1 MKTGLKIRTILFVAI
16 LISSS
21 LLGQLKEITAPNM
34 ISEANIFEDANKNI
48 YSTLVT
54 FKFNKKMIDIERG
67 ERIVNANRILFSNFK
82 QLLNSLREKYGEFSI
97 TKSVPNINWGD
108 TLATNRR
115 TNKRVRVNDLS
126 QIYRIEF
133 ENKVPINEIVKILES
148 SENIE
153 YAEGPVIVYLTTSPN
168 DPYYQDQDYRWSF
181 DVINA
186 EQAWDITTGSPL
198 IGVGFSDSYGGVAQ
212 LHSEL
217 TGKVVWDNL
226 DGNYGGHG
234 IMTAGVVGA
243 LTNNSTDIA
252 SLGRNVNLLLNKFWG
267 TTSSTVNGIHDL
279 VDAGADIINFSWVT
293 SYNYNQ
299 LEDAI
304 EWALQQGRICVA
316 SAGNDATQPSIRYP
330 AAYNFGATGQVIA
343 VSATY
348 LNSGTEEFLDGFNY
362 SPGTD
367 PISNPT
373 SAFIDF
379 GAPGTNYR
387 ALSNVSATGTV
398 HIWSG
403 TSISA
408 PFVSATVALML
419 SVNSTLTP
427 NEVYE
432 ILQRTSEKIGQ
443 YSYDGNGWNRY
454 LGYGRIDAGNAV
466 NVANGAPA
474 RPTNLQCEV
483 SEVIQ
488 PVVLT
493 WDANTETDLSG
504 YQVWRRMD
512 GGSWTYLATVTAT
525 SYTDN
530 DVITPVGFQHFDYKI
545 RAKNNQN
552 KYSLYSEEA
561 SIVGYKVTKGGSS
574 SEKEPQKKLPT
585 VFSLSQNYPNPFN
598 PTTEIKFSLPVTS
611 NIKLTIYNVM
621 GQEIKT
627 FESNGVSAGVHQFTW
642 NGTNK
647 NNEQVSSG
655 IYIYRLRAVG
665 HDGRIFEK
673 SSKMTLL
680 R

>member
-16 LISSS
+16 ILSSS

-34 ISEANIFEDANKNI
+34 ISEANIYEDANKNM

-54 FKFNKKMIDIERG
+54 FKFNKKMVDVERG
-67 ERIVNANRILFSNFK
+67 ERIINANGILFPNFK

-97 TKSVPNINWGD
+97 TKSVPNASWGD

-115 TNKRVRVNDLS
+115 TNEIVRVNDLS

-133 ENKVPINEIVKILES
+133 ENKVPINEIVKLLES

-153 YAEGPVIVYLTTSPN
+153 YAEGPVVVYLTTSPN

-186 EQAWDITTGSPL
+186 EYAWDITTGSPL

-234 IMTAGVVGA
+234 IITAGVVGA
-243 LTNNSTDIA
+243 LTNNNSDIA
-252 SLGRNVNLLLNKFWG
+252 SLGWNVNLLLNKFWG
-267 TTSSTVNGIHDL
+267 WSSAPAAITQLVN
-279 VDAGADIINFSWVT
+279 AGADIINFSWVT
-293 SYNYNQ
+293 TYNYNQ
-299 LEDAI
+299 LENAI

-316 SAGNDATQPSIRYP
+316 SAGNDEWTQPSIRYP

-348 LNSGTEEFLDGFNY
+348 LNSGAEEFLDGFNY

-379 GAPGTNYR
+379 GAPGAYYR
-387 ALSNVSATGTV
+387 ALSDVSATGTV
-398 HIWSG
+398 HIWAA
-403 TSISA
+403 TSVSA

-427 NEVYE
+427 TDVYD
-432 ILQRTSEKIGQ
+432 ILQRTSDKIGQ
-443 YSYDGNGWNRY
+443 YSYDANGWNRY

-466 NVANGAPA
+466 NVVNGAPA
-474 RPTNLQCEV
+474 KPRNLDVGPSTNNH
-483 SEVIQ
+483 
-488 PVVLT
+488 PYLT
-493 WDANTETDLSG
+493 WDANSEPNIANYKVYKKITAELG
-504 YQVWRRMD
+504 WQ
-512 GGSWTYLATVTAT
+512 YLATTTSTLYEDQTEEYLTGGQQANEHNVDYRVTA
-525 SYTDN
+525 
-530 DVITPVGFQHFDYKI
+530 V
-545 RAKNNQN
+545 NNQSIESVP
-552 KYSLYSEEA
+552 SL
-561 SIVGYKVTKGGSS
+561 KVTARVAGAPLDKKGSDDLAKS
-574 SEKEPQKKLPT
+574 KPT
-585 VFSLSQNYPNPFN
+585 DYIIAQNYPNPFN
-598 PTTEIKFSLPVTS
+598 PTTVIKYQLPEAVNVT
-611 NIKLTIYNVM
+611 IKLYDMLGREVKEFINDTQEAGYYELTID
-621 GQEIKT
+621 G
-627 FESNGVSAGVHQFTW
+627 SDL
-642 NGTNK
+642 
-647 NNEQVSSG
+647 SSG
-655 IYIYRLRAVG
+655 TYIYRITAG
-665 HDGRIFEK
+665 EFTD
-673 SSKMTLL
+673 SKKLL
-680 R
+680 LLK

>member
-34 ISEANIFEDANKNI
+34 ISEANIYEDANENV

-67 ERIVNANRILFSNFK
+67 EGVINANGILFSNFK

-97 TKSVPNINWGD
+97 TKSVPNASWGD
-108 TLATNRR
+108 TLATNKR
-115 TNKRVRVNDLS
+115 TNEIVRVNDLS
-126 QIYRIEF
+126 QIYRLEF
-133 ENKVPINEIVKILES
+133 ENKVPIDEVVKILES

-153 YAEGPVIVYLTTSPN
+153 YAEGPIIAYLTTSPN
-168 DPYYQDQDYRWSF
+168 DPYYQDEDYRWSF

-234 IMTAGVVGA
+234 IITAGVVGA
-243 LTNNSTDIA
+243 LTNNNSDIA
-252 SLGRNVNLLLNKFWG
+252 SLGWNVNLLLNRLWG
-267 TTSSTVNGIHDL
+267 WSSAPDAITQLVN
-279 VDAGADIINFSWVT
+279 AGADIINFSWIT
-293 SYNYNQ
+293 SYNYYQ

-316 SAGNDATQPSIRYP
+316 SAGNDATQPTVYYP

-379 GAPGTNYR
+379 GAPGAYYR
-387 ALSNVSATGTV
+387 ALSDVSATGTV
-398 HIWSG
+398 HIWAA
-403 TSISA
+403 TSVSA

-427 NEVYE
+427 TDVYE
-432 ILQRTSEKIGQ
+432 ILQRTSDKIGQ
-443 YSYDGNGWNRY
+443 YSYDANGWNRY
-454 LGYGRIDAGNAV
+454 LGYGRIDCRECSKCCKWGSFKTSRGNY
-466 NVANGAPA
+466 
-474 RPTNLQCEV
+474 C
-483 SEVIQ
+483 
-488 PVVLT
+488 VV
-493 WDANTETDLSG
+493 
-504 YQVWRRMD
+504 
-512 GGSWTYLATVTAT
+512 
-525 SYTDN
+525 
-530 DVITPVGFQHFDYKI
+530 
-545 RAKNNQN
+545 
-552 KYSLYSEEA
+552 
-561 SIVGYKVTKGGSS
+561 
-574 SEKEPQKKLPT
+574 
-585 VFSLSQNYPNPFN
+585 
-598 PTTEIKFSLPVTS
+598 
-611 NIKLTIYNVM
+611 
-621 GQEIKT
+621 
-627 FESNGVSAGVHQFTW
+627 
-642 NGTNK
+642 
-647 NNEQVSSG
+647 
-655 IYIYRLRAVG
+655 
-665 HDGRIFEK
+665 
-673 SSKMTLL
+673 
-680 R
+680 

>member
-1 MKTGLKIRTILFVAI
+1 MKTLLKIRIVLLATI
-16 LISSS
+16 LISGS
-21 LLGQLKEITAPNM
+21 LMGQLKEITAPNM
-34 ISEANIFEDANKNI
+34 ISEANIYEDADKNL

-67 ERIVNANRILFSNFK
+67 ERIINANGILFPGFK
-82 QLLNSLREKYGEFSI
+82 QLLNSLRKQYGEFSI
-97 TKSVPNINWGD
+97 TKSVPNASWGD

-115 TNKRVRVNDLS
+115 TNEIVRVNDLS

-133 ENKVPINEIVKILES
+133 ENKVPIDEIVKILES

-153 YAEGPVIVYLTTSPN
+153 YAEGPVVVYLTTSPN

-186 EQAWDITTGSPL
+186 EKAWDITTGSPL

-226 DGNYGGHG
+226 NGNYGGHG
-234 IMTAGVVGA
+234 IITAGVVGA

-252 SLGRNVNLLLNKFWG
+252 SLGWNVKLLLNRFWG
-267 TTSSTVNGIHDL
+267 TTSITNTVNGIYQL
-279 VDAGADIINFSWVT
+279 VYNAADVINFSWVT
-293 SYNYNQ
+293 SYNYSQ
-299 LEDAI
+299 ISDVI

-316 SAGNDATQPSIRYP
+316 SAGNDEWTQPSVRYP

-348 LNSGTEEFLDGFNY
+348 LNDGTEEFLDGFNY

-379 GAPGTNYR
+379 GAPGANYR
-387 ALSNVSATGTV
+387 ALSSSSSTGTE

-427 NEVYE
+427 TDVYE
-432 ILQRTSEKIGQ
+432 ILERTSDKIGQ
-443 YSYDGNGWNRY
+443 YSYDANGWNRY

-466 NVANGAPA
+466 NVANGAPSKPRGVTIA
-474 RPTNLQCEV
+474 WYNNHPK
-483 SEVIQ
+483 I
-488 PVVLT
+488 T
-493 WDANTETDLSG
+493 WDTNEEANIQS
-504 YQVWRRMD
+504 YKIWKYAA
-512 GGSWTYLATVTAT
+512 GSSMIAATVTHNPNNPT
-525 SYTDN
+525 HSWVDYDVDKPGLLDPVIEFSYKVKAIDN
-530 DVITPVGFQHFDYKI
+530 SNNESIYSLQVSIDGTGGIWKEGDLNGKGNVITEFALD
-545 RAKNNQN
+545 
-552 KYSLYSEEA
+552 
-561 SIVGYKVTKGGSS
+561 
-574 SEKEPQKKLPT
+574 
-585 VFSLSQNYPNPFN
+585 QNYPNPFN
-598 PTTEIKFSLPVTS
+598 PSTTINYQLPVQS
-611 NIKLTIYNVM
+611 FVSIKIYNMLGETISVLKNEYQNSGTYSLEFDGSDLPSGTYLYKIQAGKYSEVKKM
-621 GQEIKT
+621 LLIK
-627 FESNGVSAGVHQFTW
+627 
-642 NGTNK
+642 
-647 NNEQVSSG
+647 
-655 IYIYRLRAVG
+655 
-665 HDGRIFEK
+665 
-673 SSKMTLL
+673 
-680 R
+680 